1 MREFEA
7 QILEKLKEITAIL
20 DANGGSETLSVF
32 ISNKHGQEDVYY
44 SFNNSYYKGGID
56 SKNPINCVAW
66 VNPEGETDELQEY

>member
-20 DANGGSETLSVF
+20 DANGGSKTLSMY
-32 ISNKHGQEDVYY
+32 INNQHSNEDVYY
-44 SFNNSYYKGGID
+44 SFNNSYFKGGID

-66 VNPEGETDELQEY
+66 VNPEGETDEL